1 MDSSFPGGRMN
12 GFLSRALS
20 AYDGADI
27 TIQMKA
33 RLFFWLCLVLMV
45 LVPLVSGSAIY
56 ISWAA
61 NKSWDQIDP
70 RLYVTYLMIFS
81 CAVSSFVL
89 LIRGHFFLS
98 AHLIV
103 ISIIAGIFASVILER
118 TSPICR
124 LDSVVLIVA
133 LLSITPMIVSRRRF
147 SILLYGALALAGVY
161 AFIFFSRD
169 RMALQDYEV
178 VDYLS
183 DNTVAIIF
191 VTIIA
196 FALYTFNEIAL
207 SRARDEIRERVRSD
221 EEKSR
226 LEAQLMQAQR
236 MESIGRL
243 AGGIAHDFNNL
254 LTAILGNTT
263 LVMQKLPPEER
274 EHERLAVVMK
284 AAQSAA
290 ELTRQ
295 LLAFSRK
302 QIIEPRLLDPAAEI
316 GKIKG
321 LLARLIGEDVELV
334 INAEPGR
341 AVIKADPGQLEQI
354 LFNLIVNAR
363 DAMPD
368 GGRLSLEVSGSV
380 LDENYAASH
389 PYCVPGEHVMI
400 SVSDTG
406 HGMSPEVQQH
416 LFEPFFTT
424 KPKGKGTGLGLATVY
439 GAVRQNG
446 GTIEVYSEVGLGTT
460 FKIYFPRL
468 KSESPETEQP
478 AGSDD
483 IPTGSETIL
492 LVEDSPLVLSFA
504 HELLERLGYHVV
516 AARNGEEA
524 LAIAGDCGRIDLLLT
539 DVIMPGMNG
548 RMLADRLSRSCPG
561 LRVLYASGYTSNAI
575 VHHGVLE
582 EGINFIN
589 KPYSEQALA
598 RKIRE
603 VLGKD

>member
-1 MDSSFPGGRMN
+1 
-12 GFLSRALS
+12 
-20 AYDGADI
+20 
-27 TIQMKA
+27 
-33 RLFFWLCLVLMV
+33 
-45 LVPLVSGSAIY
+45 
-56 ISWAA
+56 
-61 NKSWDQIDP
+61 
-70 RLYVTYLMIFS
+70 MI
-81 CAVSSFVL
+81 
-89 LIRGHFFLS
+89 I
-98 AHLIV
+98 
-103 ISIIAGIFASVILER
+103 
-118 TSPICR
+118 
-124 LDSVVLIVA
+124 
-133 LLSITPMIVSRRRF
+133 SRRRF

-169 RMALQDYEV
+169 QMALQDYEV

-316 GKIKG
+316 GKMRG

-368 GGRLSLEVSGSV
+368 GGRLSLDVSGSV
-380 LDENYAASH
+380 LDENYAATH

-406 HGMSPEVQQH
+406 QGMSPEVQQH

-439 GAVRQNG
+439 GAVKQNG
-446 GTIEVYSEVGLGTT
+446 GAIEVYSEVGLGTT

-468 KSESPETEQP
+468 KSESPETVQP
-478 AGSDD
+478 AGGDH
-483 IPTGSETIL
+483 IPRGSETIL

-504 HELLERLGYHVV
+504 HELLDRLGYHVV

-561 LRVLYASGYTSNAI
+561 LRVLYASGYTSNVI

>member
-1 MDSSFPGGRMN
+1 MN

-45 LVPLVSGSAIY
+45 LVPLVSGSAVY

-61 NKSWDQIDP
+61 NKSWDQIDY
-70 RLYVTYLMIFS
+70 RLYIIYIAAFL
-81 CAVSSFVL
+81 CAVCSFVM

-98 AHLIV
+98 AHLVIV
-103 ISIIAGIFASVILER
+103 AAIASILFSIILER

-169 RMALQDYEV
+169 QMALQDYEV

>member
-1 MDSSFPGGRMN
+1 MN
-12 GFLSRALS
+12 GFLSRTLS

-124 LDSVVLIVA
+124 LDSLILVVS
-133 LLSITPMIVSRRRF
+133 LLSITPMIISRRRF

-161 AFIFFSRD
+161 AFIYLSRD
-169 RMALQDYEV
+169 QMALRDYEV

-183 DNTVAIIF
+183 DNTVAIVF

-316 GKIKG
+316 GKMRG

-368 GGRLSLEVSGSV
+368 GGRLSLDVSGSV
-380 LDENYAASH
+380 LDENYAATH

-406 HGMSPEVQQH
+406 QGMSPEVQQH

-439 GAVRQNG
+439 GAVKQNG
-446 GTIEVYSEVGLGTT
+446 GAIEVYSEVGLGTT

-468 KSESPETEQP
+468 KSESPETAQP
-478 AGSDD
+478 AGGDH
-483 IPTGSETIL
+483 IPRGSETIL

-504 HELLERLGYHVV
+504 HELLDRLGYHVV

-561 LRVLYASGYTSNAI
+561 LRVLYASGYTSNVI